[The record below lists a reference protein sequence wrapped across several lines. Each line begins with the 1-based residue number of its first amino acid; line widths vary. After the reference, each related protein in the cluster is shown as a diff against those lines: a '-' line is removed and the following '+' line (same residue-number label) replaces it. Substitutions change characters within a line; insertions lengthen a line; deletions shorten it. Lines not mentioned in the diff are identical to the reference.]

1 MFLNVAVVKKMN
13 SMTMDE
19 QIAVTVRIME
29 ILDGWGMSSAEIMS
43 LLALP
48 EKTPTRALR
57 KYRDNT
63 PFPITSELEERL
75 EHIIGITDAL
85 RTSYPHNP
93 QMGKMWIRQRSKKLN
108 NQIPLQIIVE
118 NGLEGIIEIRKHL
131 DCSYDW
137 HKNP

>member
-1 MFLNVAVVKKMN
+1 MINL
-13 SMTMDE
+13 TPDE
-19 QIAVTVRIME
+19 QISLTVRIME
-29 ILDGWGMSSAEIMS
+29 ILDGWGMTSAEIIS
-43 LLALP
+43 LIALP

-57 KYRDNT
+57 RYRDNT
-63 PFPITSELEERL
+63 AFPVSPELDERVD
-75 EHIIGITDAL
+75 HIIGITDAL

-93 QMGKMWIRQRSKKLN
+93 NMGKMWIRQKSKKLN

-118 NGLEGIIEIRKHL
+118 GGLDGIIEIRKHL

>member
-1 MFLNVAVVKKMN
+1 MKNL
-13 SMTMDE
+13 TPEE
-19 QIAVTVRIME
+19 QLTLTIHIME
-29 ILDGWGMSSAEIMS
+29 IVDGWGLSAAQIIS
-43 LLALP
+43 LLDLP

-57 KYRDNT
+57 RYRENT
-63 PFPITSELEERL
+63 AFPFSPGLNDRL

-93 QMGKMWIRQRSKKLN
+93 HMGKIWIRQRSKKLQ
-108 NQIPLQIIVE
+108 NQIPLEIIVE
-118 NGLEGIIEIRKHL
+118 KGLLGIIEIRKHL

>member
-1 MFLNVAVVKKMN
+1 MINL
-13 SMTMDE
+13 TLDE
-19 QIAVTVRIME
+19 QIAVTVRIMA
-29 ILDGWGMSSAEIMS
+29 ILDDWGMSSEEIIT

-48 EKTPTRALR
+48 DKTPTRALR
-57 KYRDNT
+57 KYRDST
-63 PFPITSELEERL
+63 PFPFSAELEERL
-75 EHIIGITDAL
+75 EHIAGITDAL

-118 NGLEGIIEIRKHL
+118 NGLQGIIEIRKHL

>member
-1 MFLNVAVVKKMN
+1 MT
-13 SMTMDE
+13 SMTPDE
-19 QIAVTVRIME
+19 QVSLTIGIME
-29 ILDGWGMSSAEIMS
+29 ILDGWGMSAAEIIS

-57 KYRDNT
+57 RYRENT
-63 PFPITSELEERL
+63 AFPITPEVEERL
-75 EHIIGITDAL
+75 EHIMGISDAL

-93 QMGKMWIRQRSKKLN
+93 QMGKIWIRQPSKKLK
-108 NQIPLQIIVE
+108 NQIPLQIIIE
-118 NGLEGIIEIRKHL
+118 NGLQGIIEIRKYL

>member
-1 MFLNVAVVKKMN
+1 MIN
-13 SMTMDE
+13 MTQDE
-19 QIAVTVRIME
+19 QITLTVRIMD
-29 ILDGWGMSSAEIMS
+29 ILDGWGMTSDEIIS
-43 LLALP
+43 VIALP

-57 KYRDNT
+57 RYRENT
-63 PFPITSELEERL
+63 AFPVSPELEERV

-93 QMGKMWIRQRSKKLN
+93 NMGKIWIRQRSKKLN

-118 NGLEGIIEIRKHL
+118 NGLEGIVEIRKHL

>member
-1 MFLNVAVVKKMN
+1 MQDMSL
-13 SMTMDE
+13 DE
-19 QIAVTVRIME
+19 QVDFTAKIME
-29 ILDGWGMSSAEIMS
+29 VLDGWGLSAEEIIS

-57 KYRDNT
+57 RYRENT
-63 PFPITSELEERL
+63 PFPQSTETSERI
-75 EHIIGITDAL
+75 EHIVGIVDAL

-93 QMGKMWIRQRSKKLN
+93 QMAKVWIRQRSKKLN
-108 NQIPLQIIVE
+108 IQVPLQIIVE
-118 NGLEGIIEIRKHL
+118 NGLEGVIEIRKHL

>member
-1 MFLNVAVVKKMN
+1 ML
-13 SMTMDE
+13 SMTLDE
-19 QIAVTVRIME
+19 QISLTTRIMD
-29 ILDGWGMSSAEIMS
+29 ILDGWGMSAAEIIS

-57 KYRDNT
+57 RYRDNT
-63 PFPITSELEERL
+63 PFPVSEELNERI

-93 QMGKMWIRQRSKKLN
+93 QMGKMWIRQRSKKLQ

-118 NGLEGIIEIRKHL
+118 NGLEGVVEIRKHL

>member
-1 MFLNVAVVKKMN
+1 MKTLRT
-13 SMTMDE
+13 SE
-19 QIAVTVRIME
+19 QVDLTVRIME
-29 ILDGWGMSSAEIMS
+29 ILDGWGMSPAEIIS
-43 LLALP
+43 LVALP

-57 KYRDNT
+57 RYRENT
-63 PFPITSELEERL
+63 AFPVTPELEERL

-93 QMGKMWIRQRSKKLN
+93 QMGKMWIRQPSKKLN
-108 NQIPLQIIVE
+108 NQIPLDIIKD

>member
-1 MFLNVAVVKKMN
+1 MN
-13 SMTMDE
+13 NMTMDE

-29 ILDGWGMSSAEIMS
+29 ILDGWRMSSAEIIS

-93 QMGKMWIRQRSKKLN
+93 QMGKIWIRQRSKKLN

>member
-1 MFLNVAVVKKMN
+1 MGLRMIN
-13 SMTMDE
+13 MTPDE
-19 QIAVTVRIME
+19 QITFTVRIME
-29 ILDGWGMSSAEIMS
+29 ILDSWGMTSEEIIS
-43 LLALP
+43 VIALP

-57 KYRDNT
+57 RYRENT
-63 PFPITSELEERL
+63 AFPVSEELEERIS
-75 EHIIGITDAL
+75 HIIGITDAL

-93 QMGKMWIRQRSKKLN
+93 NMGKMWIRQRSKKLN

-118 NGLEGIIEIRKHL
+118 NGLDGIVEIRKHL

>member
-1 MFLNVAVVKKMN
+1 
-13 SMTMDE
+13 MTLDE
-19 QIAVTVRIME
+19 QVSLTTGIMD
-29 ILDGWGMSSAEIMS
+29 ILDGWGMSSAEIIS

-48 EKTPTRALR
+48 DKTPTRALR
-57 KYRDNT
+57 RYRDNT
-63 PFPITSELEERL
+63 PFPITPELNERI

-93 QMGKMWIRQRSKKLN
+93 QMGKMWIRQRSKKLQN
-108 NQIPLQIIVE
+108 KIPLQIIVE
-118 NGLEGIIEIRKHL
+118 KGLEGVVEIRKHL

>member
-1 MFLNVAVVKKMN
+1 MINL
-13 SMTMDE
+13 TLDE
-19 QIAVTVRIME
+19 QIEVTVRIMA
-29 ILDGWGMSSAEIMS
+29 ILDDWGMSSAEIIS

-48 EKTPTRALR
+48 DKTPTRALR

-63 PFPITSELEERL
+63 PFPVTTELAERL
-75 EHIIGITDAL
+75 EHIAGITDAL

-93 QMGKMWIRQRSKKLN
+93 QMGKIWIRQRSKKLN

-118 NGLEGIIEIRKHL
+118 NGLQGIIEIRKHL

>member
-1 MFLNVAVVKKMN
+1 
-13 SMTMDE
+13 MTADE
-19 QIAVTVRIME
+19 QITLTIRIMN
-29 ILDGWGMSSAEIMS
+29 ILDGWGMSAAEIIS
-43 LLALP
+43 LLDLP

-57 KYRDNT
+57 RYRENT
-63 PFPITSELEERL
+63 AFPISSGLEERI

-93 QMGKMWIRQRSKKLN
+93 HMDKMWIRQRSKKLK
-108 NQIPLQIIVE
+108 NQIPLQMIIE
-118 NGLEGIIEIRKHL
+118 DGLPGIIEIRKHL

>member
-1 MFLNVAVVKKMN
+1 
-13 SMTMDE
+13 MTLDE
-19 QIAVTVRIME
+19 QVSLTSRIMD
-29 ILDGWGMSSAEIMS
+29 ILDGWGMSSAEIIE

-57 KYRDNT
+57 RYRENT
-63 PFPITSELEERL
+63 PFPITPELNERI

-93 QMGKMWIRQRSKKLN
+93 QMGKMWIRQRSKKLQN
-108 NQIPLQIIVE
+108 KIPLQIIVE
-118 NGLEGIIEIRKHL
+118 NGLEGVVEIRKHL

>member
-1 MFLNVAVVKKMN
+1 MN
-13 SMTMDE
+13 NMTHDE
-19 QIAVTVRIME
+19 QITVTVGIME
-29 ILDGWGMSSAEIMS
+29 ILDSWKMSAAEIIS
-43 LLALP
+43 LLDLP

-57 KYRDNT
+57 KYRDST
-63 PFPITSELEERL
+63 PFPVSASLVERI

-93 QMGKMWIRQRSKKLN
+93 QMGQMWIRQRSKKLN
-108 NQIPLQIIVE
+108 NQIPLQIIIE
-118 NGLEGIIEIRKHL
+118 EGLQGIIEVRKHL

>member
-1 MFLNVAVVKKMN
+1 MN
-13 SMTMDE
+13 NMTIDE
-19 QIAVTVRIME
+19 QITVTVRIME
-29 ILDGWGMSSAEIMS
+29 IVDGWGMSSSEIIS

-63 PFPITSELEERL
+63 PFPITAELEERL

-93 QMGKMWIRQRSKKLN
+93 QMGKVWIRQRSKKLN

>member
-1 MFLNVAVVKKMN
+1 MKN
-13 SMTMDE
+13 MTSDE
-19 QIAVTVRIME
+19 QVALTVIIME
-29 ILDGWGMSSAEIMS
+29 ILDGWGLSSAEIIT

-48 EKTPTRALR
+48 DKTPTRALR
-57 KYRDNT
+57 RYRENT
-63 PFPITSELEERL
+63 SFPMTDSLNERL

-93 QMGKMWIRQRSKKLN
+93 HMGKMWIRQRSKKLQ

-118 NGLEGIIEIRKHL
+118 NGLQGIIEIRKHL

>member
-1 MFLNVAVVKKMN
+1 MN
-13 SMTMDE
+13 NLSPDE
-19 QIAVTVRIME
+19 QVELTVQIME
-29 ILDGWGMSSAEIMS
+29 ILDGWGMSAEEIIS

-48 EKTPTRALR
+48 PKTPGRALR
-57 KYRDNT
+57 RYRENT
-63 PFPITSELEERL
+63 AFPMTNEVIERL
-75 EHIIGITDAL
+75 EHIVGITEAL

-93 QMGKMWIRQRSKKLN
+93 QMGKIWIRQKSKKLN

-137 HKNP
+137 HVDK

>member
-1 MFLNVAVVKKMN
+1 MDNLTK
-13 SMTMDE
+13 DE
-19 QIAVTVRIME
+19 QITLTVRIME
-29 ILDGWGMSSAEIMS
+29 ILDGWGMSSAEIIS

-57 KYRDNT
+57 RYRENT
-63 PFPITSELEERL
+63 PFPITAEVDERI

-85 RTSYPHNP
+85 RTSYQHNP
-93 QMGKMWIRQRSKKLN
+93 QMGKMWIRQRSKKLK
-108 NQIPLQIIVE
+108 NQIPLQIIIE
-118 NGLEGIIEIRKHL
+118 NGLEGVVEIRKHL

>member
-1 MFLNVAVVKKMN
+1 MNNMTLN
-13 SMTMDE
+13 D
-19 QIAVTVRIME
+19 QISLTTRIME
-29 ILDGWGMSSAEIMS
+29 ILDGWGMSSAEIIS
-43 LLALP
+43 LIALP

-57 KYRDNT
+57 RYRENT
-63 PFPITSELEERL
+63 PFPVSPELEERL

-118 NGLEGIIEIRKHL
+118 NGLEGIVEIRKHL